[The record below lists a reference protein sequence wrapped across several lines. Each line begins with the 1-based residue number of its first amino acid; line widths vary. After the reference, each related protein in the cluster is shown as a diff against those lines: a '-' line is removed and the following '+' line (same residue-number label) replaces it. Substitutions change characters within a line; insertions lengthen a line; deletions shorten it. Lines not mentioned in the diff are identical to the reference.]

1 LRALRGVS
9 WGRLLGYLRPYRWWM
24 AAALLAMLVATGVG
38 LLLPLA
44 FGQLIN
50 SFTDQAA
57 GFDLNQIALALV
69 GVIVV
74 QALFNLVQTYAMAF
88 VGERV
93 VSDLR
98 KEAYAHLQRLSLD
111 FFAGRRTG
119 EITSRITNDVTL
131 IQTTVTTNV
140 GQLLQGV
147 VQFVGALALMLTV
160 SWRLSTVALLLVP
173 AVTLLG
179 ILFGRWQRRISV
191 EVQDRL
197 ADTSAV
203 LEETV
208 SGVRV
213 VQSFAREPYEVGR
226 FSDAVEATFA
236 MAMRRARLRAIFG
249 PLVGLLAFGVSVG
262 VLWLGGRMVL
272 AGEMLPG
279 DLLAFLLYAGNIGG
293 TLASFSSLFSQL
305 QEALGAVTRVFELL
319 DTRPAIVD
327 RPGAVALPAIAGR
340 VTLEDVEFAYVEG
353 QGEGGT
359 RGQGDKGTETPSAG
373 NTYAAGVI
381 APAVPPSPERAQP
394 ALPPVPR
401 ASAAS
406 DSPPPAVLKG
416 LSLDIAPGELLA
428 LVGPSGAGKSTIVN
442 LIPRFYDVRA
452 GRVLVDGRDV
462 RDVTVRSLREQIGIV
477 PQETQLFSGSV
488 RDNIR
493 YGRLDASDAEIEA
506 AARAANAHAFITALP
521 EGYDTPVG
529 ERGVKLS
536 GGQRQRVAIARAI
549 LKDPRVLILDEAT
562 SALDSES
569 ERLVQEALERLMR
582 GRTSI
587 VIAHRL
593 STIKRADRIAV
604 IVAGELAELG
614 SHAELM
620 ARGGVYARLYAMQF
634 RAEDRELLPLL
645 AEIAGPPLAT
655 TNAT

>member
-1 LRALRGVS
+1 MS
-9 WGRLLGYLRPYRWWM
+9 WGRLLSYVRPYRWWM
-24 AAALLAMLVATGVG
+24 LAALLAMLVATSVG

-44 FGQLIN
+44 FGQLVN
-50 SFTDQAA
+50 SFAGQAADFRLDQA
-57 GFDLNQIALALV
+57 ALALV
-69 GVIVV
+69 GVIAI
-74 QALFNLVQTYAMAF
+74 QAIFNLIQTYSMAF

-98 KEAYAHLQRLSLD
+98 TQAYTHLQRLSLG
-111 FFAGRRTG
+111 FFASRRTG

-140 GQLLQGV
+140 SQLLQAV
-147 VQFVGALALMLTV
+147 VQFVGALALMLAV
-160 SWRLSTVALLLVP
+160 SWRLSMVALLLVP
-173 AVTLLG
+173 AVTLLAM
-179 ILFGRWQRRISV
+179 IFGRWQRRISV

-197 ADTSAV
+197 ADASAV

-226 FSDAVEATFA
+226 FSRAVEATFGT
-236 MAMRRARLRAIFG
+236 AMRRARLRAIFQ
-249 PLVGLLAFGVSVG
+249 PLVGLLALGAAVG

-272 AGEMLPG
+272 AGEMRPG
-279 DLLAFLLYAGNIGG
+279 DLLAFLLYAGNISG
-293 TLASFSSLFSQL
+293 TLATFSSLFGQL

-319 DTRPAIVD
+319 DTRPEIVD
-327 RPGAVALPAIAGR
+327 RPGAIELPPLQGR
-340 VTLEDVEFAYVEG
+340 VTFENVDFAYEEPLEQEDREVEEVPDELIPVS
-353 QGEGGT
+353 GET
-359 RGQGDKGTETPSAG
+359 IPLS
-373 NTYAAGVI
+373 
-381 APAVPPSPERAQP
+381 S
-394 ALPPVPR
+394 
-401 ASAAS
+401 
-406 DSPPPAVLKG
+406 PPAVLRG

-452 GRVLVDGRDV
+452 GRVLVDGHDV
-462 RDVTVRSLREQIGIV
+462 RDVELRSLRQQIGIV
-477 PQETQLFSGSV
+477 PQETLLFSSSV
-488 RDNIR
+488 GENIR
-493 YGRLDASDAEIEA
+493 YGRLEASDEEVVA
-506 AARAANAHAFITALP
+506 AARAANAHEFIMALP
-521 EGYDTPVG
+521 QGYDTPVG

-549 LKDPRVLILDEAT
+549 LKDPRILILDEAT

-569 ERLVQEALERLMR
+569 EELVQEALDRLMR

-614 SHAELM
+614 SHAELI
-620 ARGGVYARLYAMQF
+620 ARGGLYARLYAMQF
-634 RAEDRELLPLL
+634 RAGDRELLPNL
-645 AEIAGPPLAT
+645 AALG
-655 TNAT
+655 